1 MLSFNWWATRFPS
14 VRAMQYYAHEKP
26 ALFYA
31 LVIGGAGPLLIATVP
46 PLRKAYG
53 YVPPEMP
60 PTSYPCCPNA
70 RATRCRPRTTTQ
82 S

>member
-1 MLSFNWWATRFPS
+1 MLSFSWWASRFAS

-31 LVIGGAGPLLIATVP
+31 LAIGAAGPALIITVP

-53 YVPPEMP
+53 YVPPELP
-60 PTSYPCCPNA
+60 PTSYPLPS
-70 RATRCRPRTTTQ
+70 RPRRAVPATYDDEQ
-82 S
+82 

>member
-60 PTSYPCCPNA
+60 PTSYPLPQ
-70 RATRCRPRTTTQ
+70 RPRHAVPTMYDDAE
-82 S
+82 